1 MSIDTFLDKNV
12 TLQRKAGSTGNPVEP
27 WANVKTNLRC
37 CIYPINAND
46 AIAFQSTYFQTN
58 VTHKMICHTSE
69 DVKIDDKVVYG
80 SEEYLIKKVNN
91 WTEFYEIYLSEVT

>member
-1 MSIDTFLDKNV
+1 MAIDRFFNKNI
-12 TLQRKAGSTGNPVEP
+12 TLQRKAGSTGNTVES

-37 CIYPINAND
+37 SIYPISAGD
-46 AIAFQSTYFQTN
+46 SIAFQSTYFQTN

-91 WTEFYEIYLSEVT
+91 WTELYEIYLSEIT